1 MSERVHL
8 NYAGAGIT
16 SPAVDAA
23 VRSYWDTER
32 TLGPYEAEARLGIG
46 VVADARASIAR
57 LLGCTSSAVAMFDNA
72 TRAWGTLVTNLPFR
86 PTDTVWVSP
95 YDYVGNL
102 FVLTNL
108 RRTLGIT
115 IVPMPLTPNGDLDL
129 DWVDCNL
136 TDDVALV
143 SATHVPSCAGVVT
156 DIAALGE
163 RLRGARTLL
172 VVDGCQGVGN
182 VPIDVAAFG
191 CDVYTGAGRKFLAG
205 PRGTAFAG
213 VSERY
218 LAMAAPPV
226 LDVHAV
232 DVFPDLRTTIRVKS
246 AEDLELAERNIAITA
261 GLRVAVDEHVAGA
274 AFARR
279 QGLLARIEEWVA
291 AWPSARR
298 LGDGS
303 ARSGICSVIFD
314 GPDVEKVYQR
324 LSERGVNTWIGHG
337 SHTPLFAG
345 GAEFLRV
352 SVGDRSTDADVD
364 VLLTEL
370 DAAIA

>member
-23 VRSYWDTER
+23 VRSYLDTER
-32 TLGPYEAEARLGIG
+32 ALGPYEAEARLGDG
-46 VVADARASIAR
+46 VVADARAAIAR
-57 LLGCTSSAVAMFDNA
+57 LLGCASSAVALFDNA

-115 IVPMPLTPNGDLDL
+115 IVPIPLTPLGDLDL
-129 DWVDCNL
+129 DWVDRNL

-156 DIAALGE
+156 DVATLGA
-163 RLRGARTLL
+163 RLRGARALL

-205 PRGTAFAG
+205 PRGTAFAA

-218 LAMAAPPV
+218 LTMAAPPV

-232 DVFPDLRTTIRVKS
+232 DVSPDLRTTIRV
-246 AEDLELAERNIAITA
+246 ATGEDLELAERSIATMA
-261 GLRVAVDEHVAGA
+261 GLRVAVDEHLAGA

-279 QGLLARIEEWVA
+279 QRLLARIEDQVA
-291 AWPSARR
+291 AWPSTVR

-303 ARSGICSVIFD
+303 ARAGICSVIFD
-314 GPDVEKVYQR
+314 GPDVEKVYR
-324 LSERGVNTWIGHG
+324 HLAEHGVNTWIGHG

-345 GAEFLRV
+345 GIEFLRV
-352 SVGDRSTDADVD
+352 SVGDRSTDANVD
-364 VLLTEL
+364 VLLAEL